1 MLIGSKLPPGR
12 SERTYFN
19 TGRAALAFLIE
30 QVIRPKKI
38 YLPTF
43 TCWSLV
49 SAIYRRFPQLKLSF
63 YTVQRDLTCIYPD
76 LVREEEALLFI
87 HYFGHENDGI
97 LPPCEGALIEDL
109 SHSYMSQI
117 SPRGHHV
124 FGSYR
129 KIMRVADGG
138 FVCGDYNPI
147 YEPSQKLGSW
157 LQLESKDW
165 RDVRE
170 AENMLERNW
179 HIADIGSQS
188 LEIILKANESLIR
201 QKRQKN
207 EQYLAHNLSVGTSQ
221 ITFRQKE
228 CPLVH
233 NRFMSSLEERNSLR
247 QYLAAKGVFTS
258 IHWPTN
264 ELVHMCDLNLED
276 TFWIE
281 NHVISFP
288 VSHEYGLNEMEYI
301 CHCVDEWKRGGAIC
315 QNQ

>member
-1 MLIGSKLPPGR
+1 MLIGSKLPPGKI
-12 SERTYFN
+12 ERTYFQ

-49 SAIYRRFPQLKLSF
+49 SAMSRRFPQVELEF
-63 YTVQRDLTCIYPD
+63 YPVRRDLTCIYPD
-76 LVREEEALLFI
+76 RVREGEALVFI
-87 HYFGHENDGI
+87 HFFGYENIGE
-97 LPPCEGALIEDL
+97 LPPCEGTLIEDF

-138 FVCGDYNPI
+138 FVRGYFNPI
-147 YEPSQKLGSW
+147 YEPSRKLESW
-157 LQLESKDW
+157 LQLEAKDW

-179 HIADIGSQS
+179 RIADIGSQS
-188 LEIILKANESLIR
+188 LEIILTANESLIR

-207 EQYLAHNLSVGTSQ
+207 ERFLAHNLSVGTPQ
-221 ITFRQKE
+221 VAFRQKE
-228 CPLVH
+228 CPLIH
-233 NRFMSSLEERNSLR
+233 NRFMPTTEQRDSLR
-247 QYLAAKGVFTS
+247 TYLASKGVFTS
-258 IHWPTN
+258 IHWPTH
-264 ELVHMCDLNLED
+264 ELVHNCGLDIGD
-276 TFWIE
+276 TLWIE
-281 NHVISFP
+281 KHVISFP
-288 VSHEYGLNEMEYI
+288 VSHEYGVNDMEYI
-301 CHCVDEWKRGGAIC
+301 CHCVDEWKQGKGK
-315 QNQ
+315 